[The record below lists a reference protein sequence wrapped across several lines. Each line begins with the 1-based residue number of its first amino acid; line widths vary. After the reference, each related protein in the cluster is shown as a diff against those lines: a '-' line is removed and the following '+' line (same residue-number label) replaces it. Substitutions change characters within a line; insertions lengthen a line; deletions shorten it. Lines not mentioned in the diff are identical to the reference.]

1 MVLHYALNILSTYI
15 PKTKTIQPNYPPLIL
30 KRKRKKKKKK
40 KTVGVRI
47 TTSIFISLKGYVVF
61 LFLFFFEIKGYVVKY
76 NFPCN
81 CLLTML
87 CKSVVGS
94 ILYINR
100 WIFKDDHIWRH
111 HIINNISQ
119 GSIQICLCI
128 IHVFNNYLP
137 MVRLK
142 LKLIY
147 NVALKLCHSACDVL
161 ISLPN
166 EMTTFKGA
174 GQMGKD

>member
-1 MVLHYALNILSTYI
+1 
-15 PKTKTIQPNYPPLIL
+15 
-30 KRKRKKKKKK
+30 
-40 KTVGVRI
+40 
-47 TTSIFISLKGYVVF
+47 
-61 LFLFFFEIKGYVVKY
+61 
-76 NFPCN
+76 
-81 CLLTML
+81 ML

-100 WIFKDDHIWRH
+100 WIYKDDYIWRH

-166 EMTTFKGA
+166 EMTTFKGT
-174 GQMGKD
+174 GQTGKGLSPNSQHICVLRKVGVSAYWWTRAI

>member
-1 MVLHYALNILSTYI
+1 
-15 PKTKTIQPNYPPLIL
+15 
-30 KRKRKKKKKK
+30 
-40 KTVGVRI
+40 
-47 TTSIFISLKGYVVF
+47 
-61 LFLFFFEIKGYVVKY
+61 
-76 NFPCN
+76 
-81 CLLTML
+81 ML

-100 WIFKDDHIWRH
+100 WIFKDDHIWWH

-142 LKLIY
+142 LKSIY
-147 NVALKLCHSACDVL
+147 NVALELCHSACDVL

-166 EMTTFKGA
+166 QTTTFKGT
-174 GQMGKD
+174 GQTGKGLSPNSQHIRVLRKVGVSAYWWTRAI

>member
-1 MVLHYALNILSTYI
+1 
-15 PKTKTIQPNYPPLIL
+15 
-30 KRKRKKKKKK
+30 
-40 KTVGVRI
+40 
-47 TTSIFISLKGYVVF
+47 
-61 LFLFFFEIKGYVVKY
+61 
-76 NFPCN
+76 
-81 CLLTML
+81 ML

-100 WIFKDDHIWRH
+100 WIYKDDYIWRH

-174 GQMGKD
+174 GQTGKD